1 MPWLNPSAQHE
12 TSASIGVSTHSG
24 LDVLHDQ
31 ARSTAPRTEVRKQ
44 TEHRIR
50 RAARL
55 ARPGWIWAAA
65 VIMNAPIVAGAVVL
79 GWFAFTA
86 DGPALAAVAG
96 VLFVLVL
103 FWAVLVTLDSWR
115 VLRRF
120 NRRES
125 FSRSRGV

>member
-1 MPWLNPSAQHE
+1 MCGMIERFERAR
-12 TSASIGVSTHSG
+12 TH
-24 LDVLHDQ
+24 
-31 ARSTAPRTEVRKQ
+31 VRNQ

-50 RAARL
+50 GAAGL

-65 VIMNAPIVAGAVVL
+65 ALMNAPALGGAALL

-86 DGPALAAVAG
+86 DGAALAAVAG
-96 VLFVLVL
+96 VLFVLIL

-120 NRRES
+120 TRRKS
-125 FSRSRGV
+125 AGKSDLP